1 MKVRIKKLPQA
12 RTGYQVHGALVNDV
26 PAFGGADYNAYIG
39 QPDSRVSKTISKVKR
54 EDANLEAEGGETVV
68 GNLDGSMMP
77 SFKTIKGPRHTAGGV
92 PLNLP
97 DDSFIFSDT
106 ASMKINDSHL
116 LKMFNKPTKKGGYT
130 PAELSKPY
138 QINDYRKIL
147 QDPETDPV
155 SKKTAEMMVKN
166 YTLKLGALALAQ
178 ESQKGFP
185 QGIPLIAKPYMEA
198 NGIDENVLLPKPQE
212 QEAMA
217 SMPTAPQQMPNGS
230 PVAMPNQEQP
240 MAAYGGSMGGYDM
253 PFATGGS
260 LQEYQ
265 DKGEVKTETPK
276 LTPEQ
281 EKEVKVKWNGDIA
294 AYLKYKQTEN
304 AIKNNPEFRKKLYE
318 QYKKT
323 VANKENYTG
332 GKKENWESAL
342 KDRTEDEVINNLL
355 EQEQR
360 NLRLKS
366 FGFDASKSEQGKA
379 KGSNTNA
386 SAKKFIDEHKEGL
399 GDIDFTRGHIGQAAY
414 IAYDDLVNGEKPKG
428 YDRTQ
433 TGKGDELK
441 GRPTIS
447 GIDNANTNTT
457 LGQFISSV
465 PNTEVPA
472 PTVVPS
478 IKKEEKQPEPYVAED
493 INITPDAPRNPQWWL
508 QDTVNT
514 MGAFGD
520 MYSRKKYMPWEE
532 RVDLEE
538 PRPTF
543 IDPTRTLAAQS
554 EQANIAS
561 QAVGQFAGAQGV
573 NARLAQIQGQG
584 AKQAADTMN
593 NVNQQNVGIGNQFE
607 QMQSNVRNQE
617 NQANAQMATRVF
629 DKNVIANQQF
639 DNTKLAD
646 RSNLRQYY
654 NNALTNRAKTDAL
667 NQMYPNYQVDPTTGG
682 LVNYTPTEKKLDN
695 TEEKDIIT
703 YANEISHFSPEIQ
716 KVLLKNKF
724 GKKGGEFAKGGA
736 YVMGSNV
743 FPFMFS

>member
-12 RTGYQVHGALVNDV
+12 RTGYQVRGSLANDV

-39 QPDSRVSKTISKVKR
+39 QPDTRVSKTISKVKR

-77 SFKTIKGPRHTAGGV
+77 SFKTIKGPRHSSGGV
-92 PLNLP
+92 PLALP

-106 ASMKINDSHL
+106 ASMKINDPSL

-147 QDPETDPV
+147 QDPESDKV
-155 SKKTAEMMVKN
+155 SKKTAEMMIKN

-178 ESQKGFP
+178 ESHKGFP
-185 QGIPLIAKPYMEA
+185 QGIPLISRPYMKA
-198 NGIDENVLLPKPQE
+198 NGIEEDVLLPKPQE

-217 SMPTAPQQMPNGS
+217 SMPQAPQQMPD
-230 PVAMPNQEQP
+230 QEQP
-240 MAAYGGSMGGYDM
+240 MVAYGGSMGGYDM
-253 PFATGGS
+253 PFANGGS
-260 LQEYQ
+260 LQQYQ
-265 DKGEVKTETPK
+265 DKGEVKAEAPK

-281 EKEVKVKWNGDIA
+281 EKEVKVKWNGDVA
-294 AYLKYKQTEN
+294 GYLKYKQTEN

-323 VANKENYTG
+323 IANKENYTG
-332 GKKENWESAL
+332 SKKENWESAL
-342 KDRTEDEVINNLL
+342 KDRTEEEVINGLL

-360 NLRLKS
+360 NLRLKA
-366 FGFDASKSEQGKA
+366 FGLDASKTEQGKV

-386 SAKKFIDEHKEGL
+386 SAKKLIEENKEGL
-399 GDIDFTRGHIGQAAY
+399 GDLDFTRGHIGQAAY
-414 IAYDDLVNGEKPKG
+414 IAYDDLINGEKPKG
-428 YDRTQ
+428 YDRNQ
-433 TGKGDELK
+433 TGKDDELK
-441 GRPTIS
+441 GRPRIS

-457 LGQFISSV
+457 LGEFISTLPGAES
-465 PNTEVPA
+465 PA
-472 PTVVPS
+472 PSVLPV
-478 IKKEEKQPEPYVAED
+478 IKKQEEKQPDPYVQED
-493 INITPDAPRNPQWWL
+493 VNLKPDVPRDPQWWL

-520 MYSRKKYMPWEE
+520 RFRRKKAMPFEP
-532 RVDLEE
+532 RVDFEE

-543 IDPTRTLAAQS
+543 IDPTRTIAAQS

-573 NARLAQIQGQG
+573 NARLAQIQGQAG
-584 AKQAADTMN
+584 KQAADTLS
-593 NVNQQNVGIGNQFE
+593 NVNNQNVGIANQFE
-607 QMQSNVRNQE
+607 QAQSNIRNQE
-617 NQANAQMATRVF
+617 TQANAQMATRVY

-639 DNTKLAD
+639 ANTQQAD
-646 RSNLRQYY
+646 RDKARQSYT
-654 NNALTNRAKTDAL
+654 NALTNRAKTDAL

-682 LVNYTPTEKKLDN
+682 LVNYTPTEKQLDN
-695 TEEKDIIT
+695 TPDKDIIAF
-703 YANEISHFSPEIQ
+703 ANEITGFSPEVQ
-716 KVLLKNKF
+716 KILLKNKF

-743 FPFMFS
+743 FPFMFA